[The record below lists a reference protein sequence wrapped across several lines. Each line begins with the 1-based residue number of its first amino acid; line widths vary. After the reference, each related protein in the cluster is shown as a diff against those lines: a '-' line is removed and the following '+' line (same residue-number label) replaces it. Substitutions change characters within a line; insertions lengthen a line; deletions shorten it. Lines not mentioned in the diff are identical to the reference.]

1 MHPLEMLKQV
11 TKRNLPAT
19 HKKIPE
25 ALAIEGTIQT
35 TTPEKIRALDLEPI
49 KFKLIKEK
57 GWSLQRADTVEQLYK
72 AYLTLFALY
81 PKEEHVPTADIDE
94 MWHSHIL
101 DTHKYMADCQDIF
114 GFYLHHYPY
123 LGMLGTEDAA
133 MATAQFE
140 ATRRR
145 FMEVAGLD
153 PVEAANCGGGGGC
166 GGGGSSC
173 GGGGSS
179 CGGGGHS
186 CSGGSSH
193 SCSGGSHDSGGGH
206 GGHDSGGGH
215 HTPTHTPTPDI
226 APPIISS
233 CTSSIPSEPL
243 TEKWKKK
250 KDKPVSDKPAN
261 DQGTPQKKKPFWKRI
276 IGALGGTI
284 GRKQPETTVK
294 APPSKWEMSVN
305 PKYMRTK
312 GRPTRADLVAMLS
325 TLPENATKH

>member
-1 MHPLEMLKQV
+1 MHPLEMLKIENKV
-11 TKRNLPAT
+11 SSPTT
-19 HKKIPE
+19 IKKIPE
-25 ALAIEGTIQT
+25 ALATEGTIT
-35 TTPEKIRALDLEPI
+35 TTIQEKIRALDLEPI

-57 GWSLQRADTVEQLYK
+57 GWTLKRADSVEQLYK

-81 PKEEHVPTADIDE
+81 PKEEHVPTSDIDE

-133 MATAQFE
+133 LATAQFE

-153 PVEAANCGGGGGC
+153 PIEAANCGGGGGC

-206 GGHDSGGGH
+206 HSPGHSPV
-215 HTPTHTPTPDI
+215 TDI

-233 CTSSIPSEPL
+233 CSSSVPSEPL
-243 TEKWKKK
+243 TDKWKKK
-250 KDKPVSDKPAN
+250 KDKPVTDKPAN
-261 DQGTPQKKKPFWKRI
+261 ENGTPKKKPFWKRI
-276 IGALGGTI
+276 IGALSTTI
-284 GRKQPETTVK
+284 GGRKQPETAVK

>member
-1 MHPLEMLKQV
+1 MHPLEMLRS
-11 TKRNLPAT
+11 TEETNTPAT
-19 HKKIPE
+19 NKNM
-25 ALAIEGTIQT
+25 
-35 TTPEKIRALDLEPI
+35 TPAEDRARTPAEEKIRALDLEPI

-57 GWSLQRADTVEQLYK
+57 GWSLKRADTVEQLYK

-81 PKEEHVPTADIDE
+81 PKEEHVPTSDIDE

-101 DTHKYMADCQDIF
+101 DTHKYMADCQDVF

-133 MATAQFE
+133 LATAQFE

-153 PVEAANCGGGGGC
+153 PVEAANCGGGGC

-186 CSGGSSH
+186 CSGGGH

-206 GGHDSGGGH
+206 HSPGHS
-215 HTPTHTPTPDI
+215 PTTDI

-233 CTSSIPSEPL
+233 CTTSIPSEPL
-243 TEKWKKK
+243 TDKWKKK
-250 KDKPVSDKPAN
+250 KDKPVTDKPAN
-261 DQGTPQKKKPFWKRI
+261 ENGTPKKKPFWKRI
-276 IGALGGTI
+276 LGAMSR
-284 GRKQPETTVK
+284 RKQPETAVK
-294 APPSKWEMSVN
+294 APPSKWDRSVN
-305 PKYMRTK
+305 PKYMQTK
-312 GRPTRADLVAMLS
+312 GRPTRTDVIALLA
-325 TLPENATKH
+325 TLPENATRH